1 MAKKVLPKNT
11 CLSYTP
17 LFIYSRCGQW

>member
-11 CLSYTP
+11 CVSYTP
-17 LFIYSRCGQW
+17 LFTDSRCGQW